1 MFHHG
6 DAIVGIAGQSY
17 ELAGETTFS
26 DVEHYNEFVSRLS
39 NTMALVSD
47 FPFEIVPV
55 GMREDTYC
63 VASEFSS
70 DNGWL
75 SDSKEVRYPVY
86 RYEFVD
92 TWRWAR
98 NFTLVGFCS
107 RREFVDYCSK
117 LTGPAPKY
125 TLSDNHP
132 AHYSEFILN
141 SYLPLW

>member
-6 DAIVGIAGQSY
+6 DASVGIAGQSY

-86 RYEFVD
+86 RYEQVD
-92 TWRWAR
+92 TWRGHPGAGRETSPWWASAVAESSL
-98 NFTLVGFCS
+98 TTVGDLQGQPQS
-107 RREFVDYCSK
+107 
-117 LTGPAPKY
+117 TP
-125 TLSDNHP
+125 
-132 AHYSEFILN
+132 
-141 SYLPLW
+141 